1 MKRLFLPPL
10 SALFCISFS
19 IICGSASAHTY
30 YVSLNGSDGNSG
42 TSVAHAF
49 KTIAR
54 VNSLVLR
61 AGDRVLFQGQQTFA
75 GSILLDSLDGGSPG
89 NPVTIGVYGK
99 GYAVINADNATALT
113 GNNCSYITITGL
125 HLKGSGAEQNTGS
138 GIYFNSS
145 RTDRSCRGIVINNCI
160 SEGFHYFGILIN
172 CAEGEAI
179 KGFDSVTI
187 SNCKV
192 TANGEAGIAS
202 LGGQAAFHH
211 TNIHI
216 THCTAFLNK
225 GLHNKTEGHSG
236 NGIVMSSV
244 QHLLIED
251 CLAYENGALNNCSA
265 GGPVGIWMWICKD
278 AVVQHC
284 ESHHNHAGLNK
295 DGGGF
300 DIDGGCTNCT
310 LQYNYSHDNEGAGY
324 LLAEYGAGM
333 PFTNNTVR
341 FNISQ
346 DDGRKNGYGGIAFWG
361 VNNQFKVTN
370 TMVYNNTVFVSDV
383 NLVNGMPAA
392 IMTMGNS
399 LSRILVAN
407 NVFITKGAARFIN
420 SDTPLDT
427 AIVYFAGNNYYSQN
441 NTYNF
446 NYNNTTVSGLGAW
459 LKLCP
464 PQENYNGVAVA
475 MCRQPFYTAAGK
487 GEATGDKLQPAGKFA
502 AYRLEAGKTPAQG
515 INLLKAFNINV
526 GPADFFGNRPGPH
539 FGNGTGAV
547 LR

>member
-1 MKRLFLPPL
+1 MKRLFLPL
-10 SALFCISFS
+10 LYVIFCTSFS
-19 IICGSASAHTY
+19 AKGGNASVHTY
-30 YVSLNGSDGNSG
+30 YVSLNGSDDNAG

-49 KTIAR
+49 KTIAKI
-54 VNSLVLR
+54 NSLLLH
-61 AGDRVLFQGQQTFA
+61 AGDSVLFQGQQTFA
-75 GSILLDSLDGGSPG
+75 GTMILDSLDGGTPG
-89 NPVTIGVYGK
+89 KPVTIGSFGK
-99 GYAVINADNATALT
+99 GYAVINAGNATALT
-113 GNNCSYITITGL
+113 CNNCSYITITGL

-138 GIYFNSS
+138 GVYFNST
-145 RTDRSCRGIVINNCI
+145 RTDESCRGIVIDNCI
-160 SEGFHYFGILIN
+160 SEGFRDFGILIN
-172 CAEGEAI
+172 CAEGEDI

-192 TANGEAGIAS
+192 TANGEAGIGS
-202 LGGQAAFHH
+202 LGGQTSFHH

-244 QHLLIED
+244 QHLVIED

-278 AVVQHC
+278 AVVQRC

-300 DIDGGCTNCT
+300 DIDGGCANCT

-346 DDGRKNGYGGIAFWG
+346 NDGRKNGYGGIAFWG
-361 VNNQFKVTN
+361 VNNEFKVTN
-370 TMVYNNTVFVSDV
+370 TMVYNNTVFVSDA

-392 IMTMGNS
+392 VMTMGNS
-399 LSRILVAN
+399 LSHVLVAN
-407 NVFITKGAARFIN
+407 NVFITNGAARFIN

-427 AIVYFAGNNYYSQN
+427 AVVYFAGNNYVSQSN
-441 NTYNF
+441 GYQF
-446 NYNNTTVSGLGAW
+446 YYNNAMVNSLAAW
-459 LKLCP
+459 LALCP
-464 PQENYNGVAVA
+464 PQETYNGRAVA
-475 MCRQPFYTAAGK
+475 LSQPPFYSAAGK
-487 GEATGDKLQPAGKFA
+487 VVSAQGQLNLPRQVA
-502 AYRLEAGKTPAQG
+502 AYRLRAGKTPATG
-515 INLLKAFNINV
+515 INLLTAFGTDT
-526 GPADFFGNRPGPH
+526 GPADFFGTRPGPR
-539 FGNGTGAV
+539 FMNGTGAV